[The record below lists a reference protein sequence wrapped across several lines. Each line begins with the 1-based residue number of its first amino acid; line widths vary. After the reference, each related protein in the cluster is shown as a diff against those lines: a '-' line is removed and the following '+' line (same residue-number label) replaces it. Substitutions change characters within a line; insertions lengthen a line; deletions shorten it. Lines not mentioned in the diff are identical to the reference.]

1 LSKPQDMP
9 AKLPQRKLQLM
20 ETLLDKGTRIQEVA
34 EEVKCSCRAV
44 QYYKS
49 NIRDTGKSEKEV
61 RVKRG
66 RPSLLT
72 QEMRQV
78 RVLFR

>member
-1 LSKPQDMP
+1 
-9 AKLPQRKLQLM
+9 M
-20 ETLLDKGTRIQEVA
+20 EALLDKGTRIQEVA
-34 EEVKCSCRAV
+34 EEVKCSRRAV

-49 NIRDTGKSEKEV
+49 NIRDTGKIEKEV
-61 RVKRG
+61 HGKRG

-78 RVLFR
+78 CVLFH

>member
-1 LSKPQDMP
+1 MP

-20 ETLLDKGTRIQEVA
+20 KALLDEGTRIQEVA
-34 EEVKCSCRAV
+34 DRVKCSCGAV

-49 NIRDTGKSEKEV
+49 NIRDTGKIEKEV
-61 RVKRG
+61 YGKRD

-72 QEMRQV
+72 QEMRKV
-78 RVLFR
+78 RVLHYCC